1 LLLVLL
7 KGTASAVP
15 HHAPERAG
23 ALAPEVRTMP
33 KPKWIPKDMEWFLAD
48 IIQELKVADAD
59 DSTVWINTHLIK
71 ASSPEEAYEK
81 ALNHGKLYD
90 NSWTNTDGELVVSR
104 FRGLRD
110 LLLIYEKLEDGA
122 EIMWEEQEDVSEQDI
137 QEMIKPRA
145 LLGAI
150 EVHGT
155 KRKKAP
161 MGGNNHVN

>member
-1 LLLVLL
+1 M
-7 KGTASAVP
+7 P
-15 HHAPERAG
+15 YHAPERTG
-23 ALAPEVRTMP
+23 ALAPEVRDMP
-33 KPKWIPKDMEWFLAD
+33 KPKWIPKDMQWFLAD
-48 IIQELKVADAD
+48 IVEELKVGDAE

-81 ALNHGKLYD
+81 ALSHGKLCE
-90 NSWTNTDGELVVSR
+90 STWINTEGEQVVSR

-122 EIMWEEQEDVSEQDI
+122 EIMWEEQEDVSEKEI

-150 EVHGT
+150 EAHGT

-161 MGGNNHVN
+161 MGGTSHVN